1 MVDDYTNKEPR
12 ASRWL
17 ALGVVVG
24 FSGLAAGI
32 SWLLTPYFLTF
43 LGDHLNLS
51 FQTMVALL
59 AGVLVFAGSTILQKM
74 QKKILSKAVSA
85 GKTAYL
91 NALAEKD
98 QFEHQKNQRIATEM
112 QSVQPYNNVLRGQLD
127 QASRTTED
135 SAIKIMGGLQDIQ
148 GQCTVLL
155 HSMQEAEKSVEMV
168 TANQDTTR
176 RSFTETLDHLE
187 RVQSVLQQV
196 AELKPLTE
204 RIARIAAQTNLLAI
218 NAAIEAARAGESGRG
233 FAVVAAEVRKLSTDT
248 ADAAQQIAQGI
259 EAVNTAAGFQADTS
273 PTKDATVTDVN
284 SIKTMRNNIEKL
296 LDLLLLEADNSRQA
310 MQKIN
315 ASVLGLNGEFQFQDI
330 VRQQLEHV
338 SVALTQLDEHFAE
351 IAQVIGTESASLDG
365 LSPLTEKIDALQDIY
380 VMSTQRHVHNAATGR
395 SAHIDAAPKI
405 ELF

>member
-1 MVDDYTNKEPR
+1 M
-12 ASRWL
+12 A
-17 ALGVVVG
+17 
-24 FSGLAAGI
+24 
-32 SWLLTPYFLTF
+32 
-43 LGDHLNLS
+43 
-51 FQTMVALL
+51 
-59 AGVLVFAGSTILQKM
+59 
-74 QKKILSKAVSA
+74 KK
-85 GKTAYL
+85 Y
-91 NALAEKD
+91 

-135 SAIKIMGGLQDIQ
+135 SALKIMGGLQDIQ

-155 HSMQEAEKSVEMV
+155 QSMQEAEKSVEMV

-204 RIARIAAQTNLLAI
+204 RIARIAAQTNLLAV

-259 EAVNTAAGFQADTS
+259 EAVNKAAGFHADAS
-273 PTKDATVTDVN
+273 PTKDATITDI
-284 SIKTMRNNIEKL
+284 SGIKLMRNNIEKL

-315 ASVLGLNGEFQFQDI
+315 VSVLGLNGEFQFQDI
-330 VRQQLEHV
+330 VRQQLGHV

-351 IAQVIGTESASLDG
+351 IAQVIGTKSASLDG

-380 VMSTQRHVHNAATGR
+380 VMNTQRYVHNAATGHA
-395 SAHIDAAPKI
+395 AHIDAEPKI